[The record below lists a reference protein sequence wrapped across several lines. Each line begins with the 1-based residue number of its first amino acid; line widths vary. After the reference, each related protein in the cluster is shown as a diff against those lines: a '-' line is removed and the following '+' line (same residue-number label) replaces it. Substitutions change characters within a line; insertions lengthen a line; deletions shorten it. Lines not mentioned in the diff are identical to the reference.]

1 MTDHPNLERARA
13 GYAAF
18 ATGDMATINDLLA
31 EDTVWHSGGDNI
43 LAGDYKG
50 KEAVLGYMARLMQE
64 TGGTFRNEIHDMLAN
79 DEHGVALVNATGERN
94 GKTLNTPII
103 HIFHMRDGK
112 MTEFWSVGT
121 DQAVLDDFWA
131 V

>member
-1 MTDHPNLERARA
+1 MADHPNLERARA

-18 ATGDMATINDLLA
+18 AAGDMATINDLLA
-31 EDTVWHSGGDNI
+31 DDTVWHSGGDNV
-43 LAGDYKG
+43 LTGDYEG

-94 GKTLNTPII
+94 GKMLDTPII
-103 HIFHMRDGK
+103 QVFHMRDGK
-112 MTEFWSVGT
+112 MTEFCSVGT

-131 V
+131 A